1 MHVRLTINTIRRIHL
16 QRTPSM
22 SKRELNMKKNERWCK
37 ILLLC
42 DIVEQCES
50 RRGKCQAIMWK
61 CLCCAEYSDVKLHNW
76 EFKKFFFFGFVGEM
90 RQAKFFFI
98 WGKFLYHTNPY
109 MNVWYRTLCHHH
121 FHRYYDDEYVETF

>member
-22 SKRELNMKKNERWCK
+22 SKRELNMKKNERWCIKNK

-76 EFKKFFFFGFVGEM
+76 EFKKFFFSVSLERCDKQNFFLFGVNFYIIQILTWMFDIGHC
-90 RQAKFFFI
+90 AIIIFI
-98 WGKFLYHTNPY
+98 DIMTTS
-109 MNVWYRTLCHHH
+109 M
-121 FHRYYDDEYVETF
+121 